1 MDVTLNRTLLLEELQ
16 LIQGVVER
24 RTTIPILSN
33 ILLTA
38 EGDRLHFAATDLD
51 VTVYTQCSAV
61 VRREGRTTINGKVFF
76 DLARSLPTDTLDLS
90 FQESRID
97 VRSGTF
103 KSQLASLDPADF
115 PTLPEIPDGQ
125 GFAVD
130 LPTIRRL
137 IDRSMF
143 AVSSEEGHFQYN
155 AALLLLSPKAL
166 EMVATDGHRLA
177 WTKAAHAAGTP
188 PFEQQLLPRKVL
200 NQIRHFSAEA
210 ETPLYI
216 ARGENHLAFR
226 LGDRVL
232 LSRVLEARF
241 PQYERVLV
249 RDNPHR
255 ARVQRQ
261 ELSASL
267 RRVALLASER
277 THGVQIQFD
286 QDALSLAS
294 VGFDLGQAAEVVPC
308 IYSGPTLK
316 VLVNASYI
324 LDFLAAVDVP
334 EVEMQLRDSDGPVVM
349 TPTGEQSTMGECI
362 YVIMPIRL

>member
-1 MDVTLNRTLLLEELQ
+1 MDVTLNRTVLLEELQ

-38 EGDRLHFAATDLD
+38 EGDRLHLAATDLD

-61 VRREGRTTINGKVFF
+61 VRREGQATIHGKVFF
-76 DLARSLPTDTLDLS
+76 DLVRSLPTENLDLS
-90 FQESRID
+90 FKDSRVD

-103 KSQLASLDPADF
+103 NSQLASLDPADF

-130 LPTIRRL
+130 LPTLRRL
-137 IDRSMF
+137 IDRSAF

-155 AALLLLSPKAL
+155 AALLLLSSKAL

-177 WTKAAHAAGTP
+177 WTKAAHTAGTP

-216 ARGENHLAFR
+216 ARGENHVAFR

-255 ARVQRQ
+255 ARVRRQ
-261 ELSASL
+261 EFSSAL

-277 THGVQIQFD
+277 THGVQMQFEHD
-286 QDALSLAS
+286 SLALAS
-294 VGFDLGQAAEVVPC
+294 VGFDLGQAAEVVAC
-308 IYSGPTLK
+308 VYSGETLK
-316 VLVNASYI
+316 VFVNASYI
-324 LDFLAAVDVP
+324 LDFLGAVDVD
-334 EVEMQLRDSDGPVVM
+334 EVELQLRDSDGPIVM
-349 TPTGEQSTMGECI
+349 TPTKEDAIMGECL

>member
-1 MDVTLNRTLLLEELQ
+1 MDVTLNRSVLLEELQ

-33 ILLTA
+33 ILLET
-38 EGDRLHFAATDLD
+38 EGDRLNLAATDLD
-51 VTVYTQCSAV
+51 VTVFSRCTAV
-61 VRREGRTTINGKVFF
+61 VREQGKTTIHGKVFF
-76 DLARSLPTDTLDLS
+76 DLVRSLPTDSLDLS
-90 FQESRID
+90 CHDGRIE

-103 KSQLASLDPADF
+103 TSQLASLDPADF
-115 PTLPEIPDGQ
+115 PTLPEVPEGQ

-130 LPTIRRL
+130 LAILRQL
-137 IDRSMF
+137 IDRSIF

-155 AALLLLSPKAL
+155 ASLLLLSADSL
-166 EMVATDGHRLA
+166 GMVATDGHRLA
-177 WTKAAHAAGTP
+177 WVKVPHGSATP

-200 NQIRHFSAEA
+200 NQLRHLVAE
-210 ETPLYI
+210 EGVPLYI

-226 LGDRVL
+226 LGNRIL

-255 ARVQRQ
+255 VKAQRG
-261 ELSASL
+261 ELAASL

-286 QDALSLAS
+286 HDSISLAS

-308 IYSGPTLK
+308 SYAGEPLK
-316 VLVNASYI
+316 VFVNASYL
-324 LDFLAAVDVP
+324 LDFLNAVDAE
-334 EVEMQLRDSDGPVVM
+334 EVELQLRDPDGPIVM
-349 TPTGEQSTMGECI
+349 TPVGETPERGECL

>member
-1 MDVTLNRTLLLEELQ
+1 VTLNRTVLLEELQ

-38 EGDRLHFAATDLD
+38 EGDRLHLAATDLD
-51 VTVYTQCSAV
+51 VTVYTQCSAA
-61 VRREGRTTINGKVFF
+61 VRKEGQTTIHGKVFF
-76 DLARSLPTDTLDLS
+76 DLVRSLPSESLELA
-90 FQESRID
+90 FKESRVE

-103 KSQLASLDPADF
+103 NSQLASLDPADF
-115 PTLPEIPDGQ
+115 PTLPEIPAGQ

-130 LPTIRRL
+130 LPTLRRL
-137 IDRSMF
+137 IDRSAF

-155 AALLLLSPKAL
+155 AALLLLSSKAL

-177 WTKAAHAAGTP
+177 WTKAAHAAGAP

-216 ARGENHLAFR
+216 ARGENHVAFR

-261 ELSASL
+261 ELASAL

-277 THGVQIQFD
+277 THGVQLEFESD
-286 QDALSLAS
+286 SLSLSS

-308 IYSGPTLK
+308 AYRGEPLK
-316 VLVNASYI
+316 VFVNASYI
-324 LDFLAAVDVP
+324 LDFLGAVDVE
-334 EVEMQLRDSDGPVVM
+334 EVEMQLRDADGPIVM
-349 TPTGEQSTMGECI
+349 TPTKEDATMGECL